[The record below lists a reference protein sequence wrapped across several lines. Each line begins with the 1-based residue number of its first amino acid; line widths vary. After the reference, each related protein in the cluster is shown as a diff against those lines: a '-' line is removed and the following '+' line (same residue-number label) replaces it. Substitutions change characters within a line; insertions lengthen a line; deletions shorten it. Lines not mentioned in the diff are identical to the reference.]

1 MKVKKMKADGKTQS
15 YQPRVFSASNHVEAG
30 FPLFRVGHTER
41 QAGELH

>member
-1 MKVKKMKADGKTQS
+1 MKADGKTRS

-30 FPLFRVGHTER
+30 FPLFRVGHAER